1 MSSAHQIADAV
12 LLRRQ
17 HRSLIENGP
26 PAPAWT
32 HRLWLSW
39 QRVDYVVAGEYS
51 DDSDDSEGGSLRDLG
66 RGHEARHVI
75 LSVMMKDGSK
85 RPARDIY
92 EWLQQ
97 YCVEQCAVLL
107 ALKEQLP
114 KGAMPVDLPCQLGN
128 ADGYKAP
135 QVLMGCASWWT
146 EHGKGQVFDRLV
158 HEWRRTERTAAI
170 VLDKVHPEGNVLF
183 DLIQPFLKL
192 PPMATHF
199 PCTRENL
206 GSFIEEISCGEY
218 PSHYHKDSD
227 SLELFTETDFEDGL
241 QGGYFLS
248 QARMQLTPPDD
259 LDY

>member
-170 VLDKVHPEGNVLF
+170 VLDKVHPEGNVL
-183 DLIQPFLKL
+183 L
-192 PPMATHF
+192 TSSSHF
-199 PCTRENL
+199 
-206 GSFIEEISCGEY
+206 
-218 PSHYHKDSD
+218 
-227 SLELFTETDFEDGL
+227 
-241 QGGYFLS
+241 
-248 QARMQLTPPDD
+248 
-259 LDY
+259 